1 MVDAVSISAETRD
14 RAGKGVARAQRRA
27 GRVPAVI
34 YGNKQDPVMIS
45 LEGREVEKLIQSPQF
60 FTQIFEVG
68 IGGEKHQVL
77 ARDVQLHPV
86 TDQALHID
94 FLRFNENTRIVL
106 SIPVVFENEE
116 DSPGLKRGGVLNIV
130 RREVELLCSPL
141 NIPGE
146 LVFNLEGL
154 EIGDALH
161 IGAIDLPEGV
171 ATTTDR
177 DFTVATIAAPT
188 VMPSDTDMAD
198 SEADEEGEDG
208 AEGVDATSVDDSGDD
223 GEGD

>member
-1 MVDAVSISAETRD
+1 
-14 RAGKGVARAQRRA
+14 
-27 GRVPAVI
+27 
-34 YGNKQDPVMIS
+34 MIS

-68 IGGEKHQVL
+68 IGGTKHQVL

-86 TDQALHID
+86 TDRALHID
-94 FLRFNENTRIVL
+94 FMRFSENTRIVL

-116 DSPGLKRGGVLNIV
+116 NSPGLKRGGVLNIV

-141 NIPGE
+141 KIPGE
-146 LVFNLEGL
+146 LAFNLEGL
-154 EIGDALH
+154 EIGDSLH

-188 VMPSDTDMAD
+188 VMPSDAEVAD
-198 SEADEEGEDG
+198 SEESEEGEDG
-208 AEGVDATSVDDSGDD
+208 AASDEAQGGDESSD
-223 GEGD
+223 GGEGD

>member
-1 MVDAVSISAETRD
+1 
-14 RAGKGVARAQRRA
+14 
-27 GRVPAVI
+27 
-34 YGNKQDPVMIS
+34 MIS

-68 IGGEKHQVL
+68 VGGTKHHVL
-77 ARDVQLHPV
+77 ARDLQLHPV
-86 TDQALHID
+86 TDRALHID
-94 FLRFNENTRIVL
+94 FMRFSENTRIVL

-116 DSPGLKRGGVLNIV
+116 NSPGLKRGGVLNIV

-141 NIPGE
+141 KIPGE
-146 LVFNLEGL
+146 LAFNLDGL
-154 EIGDALH
+154 EIGDSLH

-188 VMPSDTDMAD
+188 VMPSDAEVAD
-198 SEADEEGEDG
+198 SEESEEGEDG
-208 AEGVDATSVDDSGDD
+208 AASDGAQGGDESSD
-223 GEGD
+223 GGEGD